1 MRGSGIGA
9 LSLSFLIAQA
19 SYTLSGYV
27 RDASDREALSGA
39 KVLIVERQSGVLT
52 NAYGYYAVKLP
63 GGRYTVIAQFVGYK
77 AETLRV
83 NLTQDLRH
91 DFLLGEEGVTL
102 GEVQIVE
109 TYEQRRFE
117 SAAMSENRI
126 DVQQLKKLPAFFGE
140 VDVFRSLS
148 FLPGVTTAGDGSGS
162 FFVRGGNVDQNLV
175 LLDEAIV
182 YNPGH
187 IGGIFAAFNADAL
200 QEARLFKGYMP
211 PEYGGRLSSV
221 LDVRL
226 REGTSPK
233 WRASGGIG
241 LISSRL
247 SLEGPLLKDR
257 LGFLMTAR
265 RSYAD
270 LFLLFSRDPALRET
284 KLYFFDFTT
293 KLNYNLSDKHR
304 LYLSAYCG
312 RDAFENSDFLNLK
325 WGNGTTSL
333 RWNWIISPRLFA
345 NTFFAYAK
353 YDYAFGIEQ
362 GNTRARYSAG
372 IEDLSWRSDFDYFLS
387 ERWKLRWGA
396 GLIRHTFLPGRL
408 DPTSDSSNVR
418 PYRVPSLRGLEA
430 STYLQATWKLSPRW
444 LIEGGLRWAG
454 FALLGPVT
462 LYTFEAQQ
470 PKDTLS
476 FASRRV
482 AQAYGGFEPRLSIRY
497 ALSDLWALKS
507 AFARVRQF
515 LHVATYSPVGLP
527 TDIWWPSTRN
537 ILPQDGYQYAIAL
550 QSTPRWKGH
559 QWDLSWEVFYREMY
573 HILDFRSGA
582 DLILNPQIERDL
594 VQGRGWAYGAEWMLQ
609 KLTGRLTGWISYT
622 YSRSFRYIPQIT
634 RDPFPNYV
642 DRPHSA
648 TLVLQYPLS
657 SRWEVGITGIY
668 ATGRPI
674 TVPVAKY
681 IYDGQVL
688 GVYNE
693 RNNRR
698 MPDYHRIDLSLT
710 WTAPKKEGRRWTSS
724 WNFAVYNLYGRRN
737 MWALRLRQDP
747 DDPSRQRAYNLYLF
761 RWVPAITYNFSF
773 Q

>member
-1 MRGSGIGA
+1 MSLAFTQSG
-9 LSLSFLIAQA
+9 
-19 SYTLSGYV
+19 YTLSGYV
-27 RDASDREALSGA
+27 RDASNREALSGA
-39 KVLIVERQSGVLT
+39 KVLILERQTGVLT
-52 NAYGYYAVKLP
+52 NAYGYYAIKLP
-63 GGRYTVIAQFVGYK
+63 AGKYTAIAQFVGYK

-83 NLTQDLRH
+83 NLTQDIRH
-91 DFLLGEEGVTL
+91 DFLLSEEGVTL
-102 GEVQIVE
+102 NEVQIVE

-117 SAAMSENRI
+117 SAAMSQNRI

-140 VDVFRSLS
+140 VDILRSLS

-162 FFVRGGNVDQNLV
+162 FFVRGGSFDQNLV
-175 LLDEAIV
+175 LLDEAVV

-187 IGGIFAAFNADAL
+187 IGGIFAAFNPDAL
-200 QEARLFKGYMP
+200 QDAQLFKGYMP

-226 REGTSPK
+226 REGNSPR

-247 SLEGPLLKDR
+247 SLEGPILKDR
-257 LGFLMTAR
+257 LGFLFTAR

-270 LFLLFSRDPALRET
+270 LFLLLSRDPALRTT

-293 KLNYNLSDKHR
+293 KFNYNLSDKHR
-304 LYLSAYCG
+304 LYLSLYCG
-312 RDAFENSDFLNLK
+312 RDVFRNADLLDLN
-325 WGNGTTSL
+325 WGNGTASL

-345 NTFFAYAK
+345 NTFLSYSQ
-353 YDYAFGIEQ
+353 YDYAFGVEQ

-387 ERWKLRWGA
+387 ERLKLRWGM
-396 GLIRHTFLPGRL
+396 GIIRHNFLPGRL
-408 DPTSDSSNVR
+408 DPTSDSSNIR

-430 STYLQATWKLSPRW
+430 STYFQATWKLSSRW
-444 LIEGGLRWAG
+444 LLEGGLRWAG
-454 FALLGPVT
+454 FALLGPAT
-462 LYTFEAQQ
+462 LYTFEQQQ
-470 PKDTLS
+470 PKDTL
-476 FASRRV
+476 FFGATKV
-482 AQAYGGFEPRLSIRY
+482 AQAYGGFEPRVSLRY
-497 ALSDLWALKS
+497 ALSDQWALKS
-507 AFARVRQF
+507 AFGRVRQF
-515 LHVATYSPVGLP
+515 LHVATYSPIGLP
-527 TDIWWPSTRN
+527 TDVWWPSTRN
-537 ILPQDGYQYAIAL
+537 ILPQDGYQYALAL
-550 QSTPRWKGH
+550 QSTPRWKGQ
-559 QWDLSWEVFYREMY
+559 QWDFSWELFYRQMY

-594 VQGRGWAYGAEWMLQ
+594 VQGRGWAYGSEWMLQ

-622 YSRSFRYIPQIT
+622 YSRSFRYIPEIT
-634 RDPFPNYV
+634 PDPFPNYV

-648 TLVLQYPLS
+648 TLVLQYALS
-657 SRWEVGITGIY
+657 PRWEIALTGIY

-681 IYDGQVL
+681 VYDGQVL

-698 MPDYHRIDLSLT
+698 MPDYHRMDLSVT
-710 WTAPKKEGRRWTSS
+710 WTAPKREGRRWTSS
-724 WNFAVYNLYGRRN
+724 WNFAVYNVYGRRN
-737 MWALRLRQDP
+737 MWALRLRRDP

-761 RWVPAITYNFSF
+761 RWVPAITYNFNF